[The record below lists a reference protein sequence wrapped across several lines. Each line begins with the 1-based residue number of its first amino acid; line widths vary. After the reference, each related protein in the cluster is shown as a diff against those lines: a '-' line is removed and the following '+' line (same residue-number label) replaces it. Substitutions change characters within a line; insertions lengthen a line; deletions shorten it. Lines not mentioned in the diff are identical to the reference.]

1 MEMSF
6 IDYIK
11 KELQSSYIIGVY
23 HKDNSYFDDLRGAA
37 GERIEDFDGKPII
50 LVWAILILSIN
61 VGCLKFVFMR
71 KWSKEVQIER
81 MQIKI
86 KR

>member
-37 GERIEDFDGKPII
+37 GERIEDFDGKPIEQK
-50 LVWAILILSIN
+50 VYVSNDNLIDGEYYQFDWGVEGSSIYDYHYTC
-61 VGCLKFVFMR
+61 VSPR
-71 KWSKEVQIER
+71 
-81 MQIKI
+81 
-86 KR
+86 

>member
-37 GERIEDFDGKPII
+37 GERIEDFDGKPIEQK
-50 LVWAILILSIN
+50 VYVSNDNLIDGEYYNLI
-61 VGCLKFVFMR
+61 GG
-71 KWSKEVQIER
+71 
-81 MQIKI
+81 
-86 KR
+86 

>member
-23 HKDNSYFDDLRGAA
+23 HKDNSYFYDLRGAA
-37 GERIEDFDGKPII
+37 GERIEDFDGKPIEQK
-50 LVWAILILSIN
+50 VYVSNDNLID
-61 VGCLKFVFMR
+61 GEYYQFD
-71 KWSKEVQIER
+71 WGG
-81 MQIKI
+81 
-86 KR
+86 